1 MPIGSIWAIYLIV
14 LLVAVIFG
22 PSLIA
27 GIVLA
32 IIFGVKKHKRAKETK

>member
-1 MPIGSIWAIYLIV
+1 MVMWHIWAIYLIV
-14 LLVAVIFG
+14 LLAVIFG

-32 IIFGVKKHKRAKETK
+32 IIFGIRKHKRAKEIK

>member
-1 MPIGSIWAIYLIV
+1 MSGKIILTILLTILLAIV
-14 LLVAVIFG
+14 FG

-32 IIFGVKKHKRAKETK
+32 IIFGVRKHKRNKSIKE